1 MGVSLKKLFFVAKAR
16 KCDCACAKS
25 HEPGARTARNKCFE
39 LAEAEAAKPIS
50 KSPKMRLRLRA
61 HGLAGLI
68 LYA

>member
-16 KCDCACAKS
+16 KCDCARAES
-25 HEPGARTARNKCFE
+25 HEPGARTARNECFE
-39 LAEAEAAKPIS
+39 LAEAKAAKPIG
-50 KSPKMRLRLRA
+50 KSPEMRLRLQA

>member
-16 KCDCACAKS
+16 KCDCACAEP

-50 KSPKMRLRLRA
+50 KSPEMRLRLRRA
-61 HGLAGLI
+61 A
-68 LYA
+68 